1 MSHFFKT
8 LGEEKSVEKKKR
20 RIRGF
25 SIIATVLMIF
35 SLFSPG
41 MTSAESANDDIY
53 RSLNDSKTAAKDK
66 ISNRLSEEFEESDK
80 VTFLIKMEEKA
91 DTDQVVEN
99 IQDQADTESLSSQK
113 LEHMQRSAVIS
124 ELKST
129 AIESQQNVKAFLQ
142 DEVEQGN
149 AEQLHA
155 YYIVNGLAVTATKE
169 VAEKVAAFTEVE
181 KILPNENRQLI
192 STVDT
197 DEKQPEADDDVEW
210 NIDRVNA
217 PQAWEMGA
225 DGSGTVVAIIDTGV
239 LWDHSALKE
248 KYRGYDADS
257 GEVDHDF
264 NWYDAT
270 VGEDEPYDDI
280 GHGTHVTGTIVG
292 SEPDGTNQIGVA
304 PGAKYMSVK
313 AFTEAGGTDEDLL
326 DAAEWIMAP
335 TDADGNERVDLAP
348 DVVNNSWGGGP
359 GLDEWYRD
367 VVKEWR
373 NAGIF
378 PEFSAGNVDLLN
390 PGGPESVAA
399 PANYPESFATGA
411 TDSEDVLADFSLL
424 GPSPYDEIK
433 PDISAP
439 GVSIRSSMPDGD
451 YGMNSGTSMAGP
463 AVSGVAALLRSVDAD
478 LSVDDMEEILL
489 NTATALT
496 DDDYPESPNNGY
508 GYGLVDAQNAVS
520 SIQDGL
526 GTLEGTVGQ
535 DGEDNEEP
543 TFSHEAPSTTYSDM
557 DLDLTI
563 EASDNVSVSSVEV
576 EYESEDASGTATADL
591 VDGDYKDGEYAATIP
606 GEDITGEE
614 LSYHIIVNDYG
625 DNTVTSDAYTIE
637 IQEGITVGYEE
648 DFAQDP
654 PGWYSFGDEDS
665 WEWGEPD
672 SGPGSAASGDN
683 VYATNLDGEY
693 ESNTNATLVMP
704 PIDLPEDDSYL
715 QFEHWYD
722 LEIYDSGN
730 AYDFA
735 HVFVSTDME
744 EWEQLER
751 YEGSS
756 GDWEVD
762 QVELSDYSGERIYI
776 GFNLESDLSVNEDG
790 WYIDNV
796 TLSDTSIDTSAS
808 LMDGTDK
815 TSAVM
820 DRHLDMTELNTAV
833 QLSLATNG
841 GNEQGVEDREAEKEE
856 VNPDN
861 ITPTLPET
869 DKEPI
874 EADADIASL
883 PLDASVTVVD
893 SERTVN
899 TNPADGSYSLVHPAG
914 TFSVLAESYGF
925 HSDEQEVT
933 IEDDEVT
940 EANFVLDELDEGTVT
955 GTITNEAT
963 GDAVEDATILLE
975 EDANIEPVHSDE
987 DGNYSLTAYEGD
999 YTMKV
1004 MARDFHSDEVDI
1016 EITEGEMEVNVAL
1029 EPFYTY
1035 PGGEIG
1041 YDDGTA
1047 ENALSFYDAGNGW
1060 AVKMSLPDDKE
1071 SAVVTEG
1078 VFQFWDDEFPDPGST
1093 DFAVEVWD
1101 SSGEDG
1107 MPGEKLA
1114 GPIDAEAVRDL
1125 DEWTIVDL
1133 SEENIIVED
1142 DFYMVYI
1149 QSVDNPL
1156 GPGLATD
1163 EDSPNSDRNYRLV
1176 DGTWENAPLDEGNY
1190 MIRSRVNYELETP
1203 VINSPN
1209 DGDITS
1215 DKDVTVE
1222 GTASPT
1228 TEVKLLNSGEDVG
1241 VVDVDDD
1248 GEFSIPIELNEGA
1261 NELVAVNVMDD
1272 EEVDESEPVNI
1283 TLDTTAPELTID
1295 KPADGEKTNRETV
1308 TVEGTVQ
1315 DDHLDYVEVNG
1326 QSANVS
1332 DGHYSKRILLD
1343 NGENDISV
1351 VAVDEAG
1358 NESTETVTIDV
1369 NYDGPEIE
1377 NLTPD
1382 EDVDLETGK
1391 SVKIEFDSEPGL
1403 KPTFFIHMPL
1413 TNNSKQIANATELPM
1428 MEEGEGH
1435 YVGYWTVPKDVH
1447 ADGAI
1452 VEVKVVDDYDNEV
1465 RQETEGKLFIN
1476 MDE

>member
-8 LGEEKSVEKKKR
+8 RGEEKSVGKKKQR
-20 RIRGF
+20 VRGF
-25 SIIATVLMIF
+25 SIIATLLMVF

-41 MTSAESANDDIY
+41 MISAESTNDDIH
-53 RSLNDSKTAAKDK
+53 RSLNDSKTAAEDK
-66 ISNRLSEEFEESDK
+66 ISNRLSEEFDESDK
-80 VTFLIKMEEKA
+80 VTFLIKMEGKA
-91 DTDQVVEN
+91 DTDQVVEK
-99 IQDQADTESLSSQK
+99 IQDSADAKGLSSQK

-129 AIESQQNVKAFLQ
+129 AIETQKNVKEYLQ
-142 DEVEQGN
+142 NQMDQGN
-149 AEQLHA
+149 AEQLHS
-155 YYIVNGLAVTATKE
+155 YYIVNGMAVTATKE
-169 VAEKVAAFTEVE
+169 VAEKVAGFSEVE

-192 STVDT
+192 STVDV
-197 DEKQPEADDDVEW
+197 DENHPEADDDVEW
-210 NIDRVNA
+210 NVDRVNA
-217 PQAWEMGA
+217 PQAWDMGA

-248 KYRGYDADS
+248 KYHGYDADS

-292 SEPDGTNQIGVA
+292 SEPDGSNQVGVA
-304 PGAKYMSVK
+304 PEAKFMSVK
-313 AFTEAGGTDEDLL
+313 AFTDAGGTDEDLL

-373 NAGIF
+373 NANIF
-378 PEFSAGNVDLLN
+378 PEFSAGNVDLFN

-411 TDSEDVLADFSLL
+411 TDSDDVLANFSLL

-463 AVSGVAALLRSVDAD
+463 AVSGVAALLRSVEAD
-478 LSVDDMEEILL
+478 LSVDEMEEILL
-489 NTATALT
+489 NTTNELT

-526 GTLEGTVGQ
+526 GTLEGTVAQ
-535 DGEDNEEP
+535 EGEDNEEP
-543 TFSHEAPSTTYSDM
+543 TFSHEAPTTTYSGM
-557 DLDLTI
+557 DLDLTV

-576 EYESEDASGTATADL
+576 EYESEDGSGTVTADL

-606 GEDITGEE
+606 GEDIAGGE
-614 LSYHIIVNDYG
+614 LTYHIVVNDYG
-625 DNTVTSDAYTIE
+625 NNTVTSEEYTVE
-637 IQEGITVGYEE
+637 VEEGITVGYEE
-648 DFAQDP
+648 DFEQDP
-654 PGWYSFGDEDS
+654 TGWYSFGDEDS
-665 WEWGEPD
+665 WEWGEPT

-704 PIDLPEDDSYL
+704 PIDLPEDESYL
-715 QFEHWYD
+715 QFEHWHD

-744 EWEQLER
+744 EWEQVER

-756 GDWEVD
+756 DDWEID
-762 QVELSDYSGERIYI
+762 QVDLSEYSGERIYI

-796 TLSDTSIDTSAS
+796 ALSDTSIDTSAS
-808 LMDGTDK
+808 LMVEPEKVD
-815 TSAVM
+815 SRFNMAAM
-820 DRHLDMTELNTAV
+820 NAAV
-833 QLSLATNG
+833 QLPLAANG
-841 GNEQGVEDREAEKEE
+841 GNSLGVEDDVQVEKEE
-856 VNPDN
+856 VNPDE

-874 EADADIASL
+874 EAEDADTASL

-893 SERTVN
+893 SDRTVE
-899 TNPADGSYSLVHPAG
+899 TNPEDGSYSLVHPAG
-914 TFSVLAESYGF
+914 TFNVLAEAYGF
-925 HSDEQEVT
+925 HSDEKEVT
-933 IEDDEVT
+933 VEDEEVT
-940 EANFVLDELDEGTVT
+940 EANFVLDELAEGTVT

-963 GDAVEDATILLE
+963 GDAIEDATILLE

-999 YTMKV
+999 YTLKV
-1004 MARDFHSDEVDI
+1004 VASDFHSDEVDV
-1016 EITEGEMEVNVAL
+1016 EITDEEIEVNVAL

-1060 AVKMSLPDDKE
+1060 AVKMSLPDDKD
-1071 SAVVTEG
+1071 SAVVSEG
-1078 VFQFWDDEFPDPGST
+1078 VFQFWDEEFPDPGST
-1093 DFAVEVWD
+1093 EFAVEVWD

-1125 DEWTIVDL
+1125 DEWTTVDL

-1149 QSVDNPL
+1149 QAVDNPL
-1156 GPGLATD
+1156 GPGLGTD
-1163 EDSPNSDRNYRLV
+1163 EDGPYSERNYRLV
-1176 DGTWENAPLDEGNY
+1176 DGAWEEAPLDQGNY

-1215 DKDVTVE
+1215 DEEVTVE
-1222 GTASPT
+1222 GNASPT
-1228 TEVKLLNSGEDVG
+1228 TEVKLLNNGEDAG
-1241 VVDVDDD
+1241 AVDVDDE
-1248 GEFSIPIELNEGA
+1248 GEFSIPTELNEGE

-1272 EEVDESEPVNI
+1272 EEVDESDPVNI

-1295 KPADGEKTNRETV
+1295 KPTDGDKTNRETV
-1308 TVEGTVQ
+1308 TVEGTAQ
-1315 DDHLDYVEVNG
+1315 DDNLDYVEVNG
-1326 QSANVS
+1326 QTANVS
-1332 DGHYSKRILLD
+1332 DDHYSKRILLD
-1343 NGENDISV
+1343 NGENDINV

-1377 NLTPD
+1377 NLTPE

-1413 TNNSKQIANATELPM
+1413 TNNTKQIANATELPM
-1428 MEEGEGH
+1428 MEQGEGH
-1435 YVGYWTVPKDVH
+1435 YVGYWTVPSDVH
-1447 ADGAI
+1447 ADGAV
-1452 VEVKVVDDYDNEV
+1452 VEVKAVDGYDNEV
-1465 RQETEGKLFIN
+1465 RQEAEGKLFIN